1 MGVLIMGTRFVV
13 NFDYRT
19 KNDDIQLLQIIEH
32 FIFIIAQLNK
42 LTQAEKNWYETGYS
56 RKQAL
61 NQIAFQ
67 NGSITDNTRLKW
79 ERRYKKICRCL

>member
-1 MGVLIMGTRFVV
+1 MGTRFVV

-19 KNDDIQLLQIIEH
+19 KNDDIQFSQIIEH
-32 FIFIIAQLNK
+32 FTFIIAQLNK

-79 ERRYKKICRCL
+79 ERRYKKYADVCR

>member
-1 MGVLIMGTRFVV
+1 MGTRFVV

-19 KNDDIQLLQIIEH
+19 KNYDIQFLQIIEY
-32 FIFIIAQLNK
+32 FTFIIAQLNK

-79 ERRYKKICRCL
+79 ERRYKKHADVYR

>member
-1 MGVLIMGTRFVV
+1 MGTRFVV

-19 KNDDIQLLQIIEH
+19 KNDDIQFSQIIEH
-32 FIFIIAQLNK
+32 FTFIIAQLNK
-42 LTQAEKNWYETGYS
+42 LTQAEKNWYETGCS

-79 ERRYKKICRCL
+79 DRRYKKYADVCR